1 MALAKEDLL
10 KRQEKQEEG
19 QITNLDDQQEVE
31 QAAERVGISAIKY
44 FDLRQSRTSDYRFD
58 YAKMLDN
65 KGNTAVYL
73 FYSYVR
79 ICSILQKSGLSEEQ
93 LQVLIHEQGFQ
104 FTHAHEKLLGQLVVK
119 FAEYVDTASED
130 LELHKLCD
138 YVYLLTVKVAE
149 GYSKYRI
156 LEQKETNTRIL
167 LCLVVKRIL
176 DVTFHLL
183 GMRPVS
189 KI

>member
-1 MALAKEDLL
+1 MNRL
-10 KRQEKQEEG
+10 EKQEEG
-19 QITNLDDQQEVE
+19 QNSNLVNEEEVNE
-31 QAAERVGISAIKY
+31 TAEKVGISAIKY
-44 FDLRQSRTSDYRFD
+44 FDLKQSRTSDYKFD
-58 YAKMLDN
+58 YAKMLDT

-79 ICSILQKSGLSEEQ
+79 ICSILSKSGLSEQEMDS
-93 LQVLIHEQGFQ
+93 LIASEGFQ
-104 FTHAHEKLLGQLVVK
+104 FTHNHEKLLGQLVVK

-156 LEQKETNTRIL
+156 LEQPETKQRVL
-167 LCLVVKRIL
+167 LCLVIKRIL
-176 DVTFHLL
+176 DLTFHLL
-183 GMRPVS
+183 GMKPVS